1 MKNEEKNLKAT
12 QQVGIDE
19 TSYTSGKVRL
29 KVLTQSNQSY
39 LKGTG
44 MEITD
49 LVQAELKV
57 RGIEKEV
64 DKDDSLVVKRKA
76 IRLNEFLRLHKAN
89 TMKEW
94 KESDV
99 REFLPLLKEMASFVS
114 LGYHDKIVGI
124 INKTA
129 NENIQELHT

>member
-12 QQVGIDE
+12 QPVGIDE

-29 KVLTQSNQSY
+29 KVLTQNNQSY

-49 LVQAELKV
+49 LVQAELKA

-64 DKDDSLVVKRKA
+64 DKDASLVLKRKA

-99 REFLPLLKEMASFVS
+99 REFSPLSKEMAFFVS
-114 LGYHDKIVGI
+114 SGHHDKIVGI

-129 NENIQELHT
+129 IINTNEFHT

>member
-1 MKNEEKNLKAT
+1 
-12 QQVGIDE
+12 
-19 TSYTSGKVRL
+19 
-29 KVLTQSNQSY
+29 
-39 LKGTG
+39 

-99 REFLPLLKEMASFVS
+99 REFLPLSKEMASFVS
-114 LGYHDKIVGI
+114 LGHHDKIVGI

-129 NENIQELHT
+129 NVNIEEFHK